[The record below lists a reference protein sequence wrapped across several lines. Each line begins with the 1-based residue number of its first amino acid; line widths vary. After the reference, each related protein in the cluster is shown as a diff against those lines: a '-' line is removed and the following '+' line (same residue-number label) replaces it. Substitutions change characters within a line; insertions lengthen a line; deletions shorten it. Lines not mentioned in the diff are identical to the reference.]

1 MIALSIALTV
11 FNGHSGGQF
20 IYFCRC
26 VLLLSSII
34 PIGLRVNLD
43 QAKMYY
49 SYLINTDEDIKGS
62 VTRNSN
68 ICEDLGRL
76 SYLITDKTGT
86 LTQND
91 MTLKQFCTEFSLFHT
106 DNQTQEL

>member
-1 MIALSIALTV
+1 MIALSIVLTV
-11 FNGHSGGQF
+11 FNEGSDSQF
-20 IYFCRC
+20 IYFCKC

-43 QAKMYY
+43 QAKIYY

-62 VTRNSN
+62 ITRNLN

-91 MTLKQFCTEFSLFHT
+91 MTLK
-106 DNQTQEL
+106 